1 MPRKKKSVNEMT
13 DKEIMESAFSPR
25 VVRELDREYDLRT
38 DEKDDN
44 TGSTPLH
51 KESS

>member
-1 MPRKKKSVNEMT
+1 MPRRKSANEMS
-13 DKEIMESAFSPR
+13 DKELMEKAFSPR